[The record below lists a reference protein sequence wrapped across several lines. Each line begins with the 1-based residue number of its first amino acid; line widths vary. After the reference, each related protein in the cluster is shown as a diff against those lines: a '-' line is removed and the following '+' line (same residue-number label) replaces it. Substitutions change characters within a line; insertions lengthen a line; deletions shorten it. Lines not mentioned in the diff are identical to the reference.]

1 MIFSGDNFTKDIK
14 GALSHF
20 IHMPLLVLSL
30 ASVVYLTD
38 WHLTH
43 FFAIYFTTALIVVRD
58 TTYMH
63 VCVCA

>member
-1 MIFSGDNFTKDIK
+1 
-14 GALSHF
+14 
-20 IHMPLLVLSL
+20 MPLLVLSL